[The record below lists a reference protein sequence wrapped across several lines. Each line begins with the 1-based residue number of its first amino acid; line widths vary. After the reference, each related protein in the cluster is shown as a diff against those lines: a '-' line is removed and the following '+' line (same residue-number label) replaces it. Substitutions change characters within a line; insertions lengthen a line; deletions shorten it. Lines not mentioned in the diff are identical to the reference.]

1 MFFEVKNL
9 CYSYIKSPLCL
20 KDINFSFAKN
30 DTVMLIASKEQGKTT
45 FLKVVS
51 TFDNNYFGWIRLD
64 GKDLKKV
71 SDDEKRFSLLLDR
84 PVFFENKSIKQNM
97 EYFCEVSKLEK
108 LSDEKLKN
116 LLNEFLI
123 DETIEQKVKKL
134 SLASKHKLQM
144 LRAFLKQSQIVFVD
158 DLFENIEGDEL
169 FEVFEVFESKILKL
183 ESAKVFAIGD
193 NSFKKIKNKLQN
205 LKLNKVIYLNLAEIV
220 EFESINKFE
229 SSFAKLDVFNF
240 FDTYNFFDA
249 TLFFDKDFYYV
260 ELDDEKIF
268 RIDKK
273 FNNKLKILKLE
284 NFDSEPC
291 KLVVENDVNLEKLS
305 ENDINGMIEKHEL
318 FLFSALDGSRLI

>member
-30 DTVMLIASKEQGKTT
+30 DTVMLLASKEQGKTT

-51 TFDNNYFGWIRLD
+51 TFDNSYFGWIRLNE
-64 GKDLKKV
+64 KDLKKV
-71 SDDEKRFSLLLDR
+71 GDDEKRFSLLLDR

-97 EYFCEVSKLEK
+97 DYFCEVSKLEK
-108 LSDEKLKN
+108 LSNEKLKT

-123 DETIEQKVKKL
+123 DSDIDMKVKKL

-144 LRAFLKQSQIVFVD
+144 LRAFLKQPQIVFVD
-158 DLFENIEGDEL
+158 DLFEDLEGDEL
-169 FEVFEVFESKILKL
+169 FEVFEIFESKFLKL
-183 ESAKVFAIGD
+183 DCAKVFAIGEK
-193 NSFKKIKNKLQN
+193 SFKKLKEKITKLKINKL
-205 LKLNKVIYLNLAEIV
+205 LYLNTAEIL
-220 EFESINKFE
+220 EFESVDKFE
-229 SSFAKLDVFNF
+229 NSFAKLDVFNF
-240 FDTYNFFDA
+240 LEMYKLIDA
-249 TLFFDKDFYYV
+249 TLIFDKDFYFI
-260 ELDDEKIF
+260 EFDDEKIV

-284 NFDSEPC
+284 NFDSEHC
-291 KLVVENDVNLEKLS
+291 KVAVKNDVNPEILS
-305 ENDINGMIEKHEL
+305 EDDFNNMLADGGL